1 MAGIIRFLYW
11 ALLAY
16 LVYAVIRFFRSLS
29 RAAKPKNTSR
39 PRISTGVMVKD
50 EECNT
55 YLPKEHALREVRE
68 GKEYFFCSQECRK
81 KFLERLKSGDRPGS
95 SVS

>member
-16 LVYAVIRFFRSLS
+16 LIYAVIRFFRSLS
-29 RAAKPKNTSR
+29 RASRSKNASR

-50 EECNT
+50 EECDT
-55 YLPKEHALREVRE
+55 YLPKENALREVRD
-68 GKEYFFCSQECRK
+68 GKEYFFCSHECRR
-81 KFLERLKSGDRPGS
+81 KFLDKLKSGNRTGS